1 MELLRLIDPLLPAA
15 CSRGSINRGRG
26 NAMNKQEHNVHNDTK
41 DLPMESHIAICGQ
54 VVEIGDLE
62 CYGGQ
67 ETTER
72 GNNHATAQTTCSRR
86 KSCAR

>member
-1 MELLRLIDPLLPAA
+1 
-15 CSRGSINRGRG
+15 
-26 NAMNKQEHNVHNDTK
+26 MNKQEHNVHNDTK

-67 ETTER
+67 AGILLHTESDDHVAIIGIPR
-72 GNNHATAQTTCSRR
+72 DQLDGVLYLNLVTVIVAS
-86 KSCAR
+86 